1 MAPTSFEIALDA
13 LAREYQQRATHASA
27 LSGDPPTSDAGA
39 AADLHARLTTLIH
52 SGAPDALMRAAERYR
67 DVLEIAGPLYERVVE
82 LDPTNVRAIIGLA
95 NAYWL
100 TGRGPDVVGALADRA
115 RTVDPRS
122 RAAWHL
128 WALTES
134 DPRRR
139 VDRWRRVCDAFSDDD
154 LARANLAD
162 NAASLAGAENDPAA
176 LQLALETYADLRRRA
191 NEPAQVA
198 ALDQALTTLGRWKV

>member
-1 MAPTSFEIALDA
+1 MVPTSFEVALDA
-13 LAREYQQRATHASA
+13 LVRDYRVT
-27 LSGDPPTSDAGA
+27 GNT
-39 AADLHARLTTLIH
+39 ADLQARLATLTAT
-52 SGAPDALMRAAERYR
+52 GTPQTLMLAAERYGE
-67 DVLEIAGPLYERVVE
+67 VLEIAGPLYERVVE
-82 LDPTNVRAIIGLA
+82 EDPTNVRAIIGLA

-115 RTVDPRS
+115 KTADPRS

-139 VDRWRRVCDAFSDDD
+139 VDRWRRVCDEFSDDD

-162 NAASLAGAENDPAA
+162 NAASLAGAEHDPAA
-176 LQLALETYADLRRRA
+176 LQMALETYADLRNRA
-191 NEPAQVA
+191 KEPAQIA
-198 ALDQALTTLGRWKV
+198 ALDQALATLRQWTV